1 MSGRLLVLTW
11 HNVHPTWCFPARR
24 GVGARGFAKQLA
36 MCRRLA
42 NVVPLEDAARRLAE
56 GRPLPPRAVALTFDD
71 GYRDNLSVVL
81 PLLRRLGLPATFFLV
96 PGILDSTVTPWWE
109 VVGWL
114 IRRSTAESVVVD
126 GRSFPLRHPGERA
139 RASSGV
145 CELLKR
151 RNADARAAVVEE
163 LRERCRPAGTPP
175 GRDMFL
181 DWSAVGEIARAG
193 FGIGSHTCAHHI
205 MARENAATQCEDLAR
220 SRRELESNLSVEVRH
235 LAYPNGKRDDY
246 DAATITGARSAGY
259 AAAWTT
265 RGGFCTEMTPPFE
278 LRRYVI
284 DPARGAAAFPLLLRQ
299 YLAARADT
307 DIGPVDAEPPCAS
320 SM

>member
-1 MSGRLLVLTW
+1 
-11 HNVHPTWCFPARR
+11 
-24 GVGARGFAKQLA
+24 
-36 MCRRLA
+36 
-42 NVVPLEDAARRLAE
+42 
-56 GRPLPPRAVALTFDD
+56 
-71 GYRDNLSVVL
+71 
-81 PLLRRLGLPATFFLV
+81 LRRLGLPATFFLV
-96 PGILDSTVTPWWE
+96 PGILDSTATPWWE

-114 IRRSTAESVVVD
+114 IRQATAESVVVD
-126 GRSFPLRHPGERA
+126 GRVFPLRRPGERA
-139 RASSGV
+139 RAASAV
-145 CELLKR
+145 RELLKR
-151 RNADARAAVVEE
+151 RDADARAAVIEE
-163 LRERCRPAGTPP
+163 LRESCRPAGASL

-181 DWSAVGEIARAG
+181 DWSAAGEIAGAG

-205 MARENAATQCEDLAR
+205 MSRENAATQYEDLAR

-259 AAAWTT
+259 AGAWTT

-284 DPARGAAAFPLLLRQ
+284 NPARGAGAFPLLLNQ
-299 YLAARADT
+299 YLAARADA
-307 DIGPVDAEPPCAS
+307 DIGAVDEEPPCAS